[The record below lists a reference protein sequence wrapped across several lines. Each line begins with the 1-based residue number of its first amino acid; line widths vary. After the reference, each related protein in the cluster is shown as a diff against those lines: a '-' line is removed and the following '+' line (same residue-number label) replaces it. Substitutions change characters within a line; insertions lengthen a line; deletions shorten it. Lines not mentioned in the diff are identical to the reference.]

1 MDERDFALNLQENL
15 SDYLFKVITKVISS
29 QQHRTPNVIK

>member
-15 SDYLFKVITKVISS
+15 SDYLFNLSS